1 MENEELDEKQIPEK
15 PKKQGGVSMMVI
27 IGVVFGGLIVM
38 VVLIFALFK
47 FMIVPAINQTP
58 APAAAEGTEK
68 VKESEKKHEN
78 GDEEDS
84 GDMSEEEEKKLVFIE
99 TGKIIANPKGNFERY
114 VIVNMGMQMIPK
126 DEKLVAELKKE
137 AEKVAEWKKLLGA
150 TREVVI
156 NTFGNHS
163 VEELGSMKRDSLK
176 MMIFKQLKPIF
187 KEEKIRLKSI
197 MLQEFLVQ

>member
-78 GDEEDS
+78 GDEEES
-84 GDMSEEEEKKLVFIE
+84 GDISEEEEKKLVFIE

-114 VIVNMGMQMIPK
+114 VIVNMGMQIIPK